1 MWLVKSFVTFS
12 SSPPLSLSVVGQVI
26 TLWVFAPDH
35 ELGCEAATAKLF
47 GQMTA
52 TALFDQ
58 FIVAL
63 MSLACC
69 FKVSEKFACSLDK
82 LQIHQA
88 STQVQLAHYIPD
100 KLVYIRAVQLCI

>member
-1 MWLVKSFVTFS
+1 MWIVKSFVTFS
-12 SSPPLSLSVVGQVI
+12 TSLSLSLVGQVI

-52 TALFDQ
+52 TALFEQ

-69 FKVSEKFACSLDK
+69 FKVSEKFACRLDK

-88 STQVQLAHYIPD
+88 STEVQLAHYIPD
-100 KLVYIRAVQLCI
+100 IYTYYTTVYMTGT